1 MAKSF
6 PGDFVDVNE
15 LRLEFVRALRSAL
28 VSRARAQAPT
38 PREPPA
44 LAHRRRSPP

>member
-1 MAKSF
+1 MATPF

-28 VSRARAQAPT
+28 VSRRAAPPPLASPLPELAR
-38 PREPPA
+38 
-44 LAHRRRSPP
+44 